1 MREHDLILHNGHVLT
16 LDAASRT
23 TEAIGVA
30 AGAVSALGTS
40 PEVLAGRGHATRV
53 IDLEGATVCPGFYDS
68 HAHMD
73 REGLKA
79 RGGFSL
85 AGRHSVQDIVEGV
98 RLGVEKTPPGEWA
111 VFMPLGTPK
120 LGYISRPDQLAEGR
134 FPTRHDLDAV
144 SPDNPVYIRVPW
156 GWWVHRPF
164 VSIANTRALELAGI
178 GPDSQAPYNV
188 EILREGNGEPT
199 GVFLDR
205 SYAPVIEYTLLGCA
219 PRITFEDRVAGC
231 RLGAAAYAAAGTTS
245 VYEGHGL
252 TPAILDAYRRIHED
266 GDLKVRSHLPLSV
279 PGASVDDRRLAQ
291 VVEEW
296 ATRLGHGGSGDDML
310 RFEGI
315 CVDVANE
322 KTAAIIGRDYP
333 YEAWAGHFY
342 HSLDHDRFVKVGIHA
357 ARLGIRLSCLI
368 CYELERVLRAYE
380 AINEVVPIHD
390 RRWVMVHVIEASDG
404 QIERMK
410 KLGVIATVTPNFM
423 YMASDRFNLHEIGE
437 RAIPIRRL
445 LDAGVPV
452 SLSSDNVPYS
462 MLWTMWEAL
471 RALGRGQRAR
481 PRREPARPRGG
492 AAAHHPDRTAHLLR
506 GASQGDAG
514 DRQARRHGG
523 AGHRSPRLRAGTAQ
537 GDRRRAHVRR
547 RPRDVRP
554 GHGRHR
560 PGGRDP
566 PGRDGSGS
574 ALPGSGRVGGPRD
587 QHAEQLE
594 STLPRSA
601 VESVQPLDRLDG
613 PFVDSLRR
621 SSQHL
626 LDVPRRAHFW
636 C

>member
-1 MREHDLILHNGHVLT
+1 MREHDLVLHNGHVLT
-16 LDAASRT
+16 LDPASRT

-40 PEVLAGRGHATRV
+40 AEVLAGRSHATRV

-85 AGRHSVQDIVEGV
+85 AGRHSVKDIVEGV

-111 VFMPLGTPK
+111 IFMPLGTPK

-144 SPDNPVYIRVPW
+144 SPDHPVYIRVPW

-164 VSIANTRALELAGI
+164 VSIANTKALELAGI
-178 GPDSQAPYNV
+178 GPETQAPYSV

-205 SYAPVIEYTLLGCA
+205 SYAPVIEYTLLRCA
-219 PRITFEDRVAGC
+219 PRITYEDRVAGC

-245 VYEGHGL
+245 IYEGHGL

-279 PGASVDDRRLAQ
+279 PGASVDDRRLVQ
-291 VVEEW
+291 VVDEW

-310 RFEGI
+310 RLEGI

-322 KTAAIIGRDYP
+322 KTAAIIGEDYP

-342 HSLDHDRFVKVGIHA
+342 HSFTHERFVKIDIHA

-368 CYELERVLRAYE
+368 CYDLERVLRAYE
-380 AINEVVPIHD
+380 AIDAVVPIRD
-390 RRWVMVHVIEASDG
+390 RRWVMVHVIEATDD
-404 QIERMK
+404 QIARMK

-423 YMASDRFNLHEIGE
+423 YMASDRFDLHAIGE

-445 LDAGVPV
+445 LDASVPV

-471 RALGRGQRAR
+471 ARWDADSGRTLGESRLGREEALRLVTQTGPLISFEEHRKGTLELGKLADLVVLDTNPLTCEQ
-481 PRREPARPRGG
+481 
-492 AAAHHPDRTAHLLR
+492 DRLKEIGVERTF
-506 GASQGDAG
+506 
-514 DRQARRHGG
+514 
-523 AGHRSPRLRAGTAQ
+523 
-537 GDRRRAHVRR
+537 V
-547 RPRDVRP
+547 
-554 GHGRHR
+554 
-560 PGGRDP
+560 GGRETFGPDLDDIGP
-566 PGRDGSGS
+566 VDGI
-574 ALPGSGRVGGPRD
+574 
-587 QHAEQLE
+587 
-594 STLPRSA
+594 
-601 VESVQPLDRLDG
+601 PLG
-613 PFVDSLRR
+613 
-621 SSQHL
+621 
-626 LDVPRRAHFW
+626 
-636 C
+636 

>member
-16 LDAASRT
+16 LDGASRT
-23 TEAIGVA
+23 TEAIGVT
-30 AGAVSALGTS
+30 AGVVSAVGHS
-40 PEVLAGRGHATRV
+40 SQVLAGRGHSTRV
-53 IDLEGATVCPGFYDS
+53 IDIEGRTVCPGFYDS

-85 AGRHSVQDIVEGV
+85 AGRHSVKDIVEGV
-98 RLGVEKTPPGEWA
+98 HLGVERTPPGEWA

-120 LGYISRPDQLAEGR
+120 LSYISRPDQLAEGR
-134 FPTRHDLDAV
+134 FPTRRDLDAV

-156 GWWVHRPF
+156 GWWVHKPF
-164 VSIANTRALELAGI
+164 VCVANSRALELAGI
-178 GPDSQAPYNV
+178 GPDTQAPYNV

-205 SYAPVIEYTLLGCA
+205 SYAPVIEYTLFRCV

-245 VYEGHGL
+245 IYEGHGL
-252 TPAILDAYRRIHED
+252 TPSILDAYRRVYED
-266 GDLKVRSHLPLSV
+266 GDLRVRAHLPLSV

-291 VVEEW
+291 VVDEW
-296 ATRLGHGGSGDDML
+296 GTRLGHGGSGDDML

-322 KTAAIIGRDYP
+322 KTAAIIGEDYP

-342 HSLDHDRFVKVGIHA
+342 HSLTHERFVKIGVHA
-357 ARLGIRLSCLI
+357 ARLGIRFSCLI

-390 RRWVMVHVIEASDG
+390 KRWVMVHVIEASDD
-404 QIERMK
+404 QIARMK
-410 KLGVIATVTPNFM
+410 RLGVIATVTPNFM
-423 YMASDRFNLHEIGE
+423 YMASDRFNLQAIGE

-471 RALGRGQRAR
+471 ARWDADGGRRLGESRLGREEALRLITRTGPLISFEEHRKGTL
-481 PRREPARPRGG
+481 EPGKLADMVVLDANPLTCDEDQLKEIGVE
-492 AAAHHPDRTAHLLR
+492 RTF
-506 GASQGDAG
+506 
-514 DRQARRHGG
+514 
-523 AGHRSPRLRAGTAQ
+523 
-537 GDRRRAHVRR
+537 V
-547 RPRDVRP
+547 
-554 GHGRHR
+554 
-560 PGGRDP
+560 GGRETFG
-566 PGRDGSGS
+566 PGMDDIGPVDGTP
-574 ALPGSGRVGGPRD
+574 LGG
-587 QHAEQLE
+587 
-594 STLPRSA
+594 
-601 VESVQPLDRLDG
+601 
-613 PFVDSLRR
+613 
-621 SSQHL
+621 
-626 LDVPRRAHFW
+626 
-636 C
+636 